1 MLGAWMVACH
11 RASIDE
17 VLTLFSIV
25 LTGTFHGSTNF
36 ELMRN
41 NIIIIIMRQYS
52 KRVMVVSNNATNYRM
67 HQTSLASQGV

>member
-1 MLGAWMVACH
+1 MVACH

-41 NIIIIIMRQYS
+41 NITRVTLCVAVLAQRATMPISCPVLCMYAQAFMRV
-52 KRVMVVSNNATNYRM
+52 R
-67 HQTSLASQGV
+67 